1 MPDSQALDRTRPGD
15 RRVRR
20 ATMLVAGL
28 ALTGFVGL
36 TAGCGSDGV
45 DLPDPSASASLP
57 TALPTA
63 LPSGLPTALPTA
75 LPSSLSTSIPG
86 VGKVDSVTGAA
97 ALRGTN
103 VPTDFPV
110 PPGAAVK
117 VGTTT
122 GKSSTVTLSGVSSD
136 RVAAFYR
143 TALPRAGYRIT
154 SDVGIPGVARALA
167 FDGHSVTGSI
177 GAAGLGQSNAIA
189 IVFTKH

>member
-1 MPDSQALDRTRPGD
+1 MPDSQALDATPLDATRPGV

-20 ATMLVAGL
+20 ATVLVAGL

-36 TAGCGSDGV
+36 TAGCGSDGGDV
-45 DLPDPSASASLP
+45 PGPSASASLP
-57 TALPTA
+57 TALP
-63 LPSGLPTALPTA
+63 SGLPTA

-86 VGKVDSVTGAA
+86 VGKADAVTGAA
-97 ALRGTN
+97 ALHGTN
-103 VPTDFPV
+103 VPADFPV
-110 PPGAAVK
+110 PPGATVK

-143 TALPRAGYRIT
+143 TALPQAGYRIT